1 MPLVR
6 LTDGRDLLV
15 DASERRPKATHQGLF
30 MTDNVADHY
39 QFVEPE
45 YDHNGFITAYRTVDG
60 RLLPARRMR
69 PLDAR
74 FLRSQFYFYRGERA
88 PGGFLGRPA
97 TQTGL
102 AASARYLER
111 AVAIRPENPLAVYVL
126 GHVYR
131 KQGRT
136 DAAKGQF
143 VRAYELYRR
152 FGYVPVGPL
161 AAYDDVI
168 Q

>member
-1 MPLVR
+1 VR
-6 LTDGRDLLV
+6 LTDGRDLLI

-30 MTDNVADHY
+30 MTDKVADHY
-39 QFVEPE
+39 RFVEPE
-45 YDHNGFITAYRTVDG
+45 YDHNGLITGYRTVGG
-60 RLLPARRMR
+60 RRLPARSTRS
-69 PLDAR
+69 LDAR

-97 TQTGL
+97 TPTGL
-102 AASARYLER
+102 TASARYLER

-136 DAAKGQF
+136 DAAKGQY
-143 VRAYELYRR
+143 VHAYELYRR
-152 FGYVPVGPL
+152 FGYVPVGPRT
-161 AAYDDVI
+161 AYDDVI